1 MRGVSGD
8 DGLVYDPVTTI
19 SHVQAL
25 SSLLRRIFIAVEVG
39 KRAKGQDVVTRDAM
53 PGDVQRCNL

>member
-1 MRGVSGD
+1 MRGAPGD
-8 DGLVYDPVTTI
+8 DGLVYDLVTTI

-39 KRAKGQDVVTRDAM
+39 KRAREQDVVATDAM